1 MEHNNLTIVSIY
13 GHTDGSSAIPS
24 IVQSMKELPGSR
36 GLLLSLY
43 RPNGLP
49 ENIEWKQIRPLD
61 YLQYSV
67 FVMHSLYAFIKTDYC
82 LIVQDDSWVLDGKNF
97 KPEYYDYDYI
107 GAATHAAIVGSELQ
121 LQGQWVDEPNR
132 LMIQNGGFSLRSKR
146 FLEAPNKL
154 GLTHKQ
160 ADNVYLWNEDVQ
172 LTGVYRPLLESC
184 GLKYASEDV
193 ARGFALEYAVPKL
206 YEGFDLSQLL
216 GHHGQSRK
224 LVGTK
229 HVQIAMS
236 EVDVRNAVGEVGF
249 LTYLQSI
256 GYTVEYLASRHTQ
269 ETTAG

>member
-1 MEHNNLTIVSIY
+1 MTHDKLTIVSIY
-13 GHTDGSSAIPS
+13 GHTDGSSAVPS

-36 GLLLSLY
+36 GLLLSLS
-43 RPNGLP
+43 RPDGLP
-49 ENIEWKQIRPLD
+49 DNIEWKPIRPLD

-67 FVMHSLYAFIKTDYC
+67 FVMHSLYAFIQTYYC

-107 GAATHAAIVGSELQ
+107 GAATHAAIVGNELQ
-121 LQGQWVDEPNR
+121 LQGQWVDNPNR

-160 ADNVYLWNEDVQ
+160 SDNVYLWNEDVQ

-184 GLKYASEDV
+184 GLKFAPEEVS
-193 ARGFALEYAVPKL
+193 RGFALEYAVPKL
-206 YEGFDLSQLL
+206 YEGFDFSQLL

-224 LVGTK
+224 LVGPN
-229 HVQIAMS
+229 HVRVAMS
-236 EVDVRNAVGEVGF
+236 EADVSNAVGEVEF
-249 LTYLQSI
+249 LTYLQFI
-256 GYTVEYLASRHTQ
+256 GYPIEYVAGRHTQ
-269 ETTAG
+269 EAASH

>member
-13 GHTDGSSAIPS
+13 GHTDGASAIPS
-24 IVQSMKELPGSR
+24 IVQSMSELPGSR
-36 GLLLSLY
+36 GLLLSLS
-43 RPNGLP
+43 RPESLP
-49 ENIEWKQIRPLD
+49 DNIEWHPILPLD

-146 FLEAPNKL
+146 LLEAPNKL

-172 LTGVYRPLLESC
+172 LTGVYRSFLESC
-184 GLKYASEDV
+184 GLKYASEEMS
-193 ARGFALEYAVPKL
+193 RGFALEYAVKKL
-206 YEGFDLSQLL
+206 YVGFDYSQLL

-224 LVGTK
+224 LVGAN
-229 HVQIAMS
+229 HVKVAMT
-236 EVDVRNAVGEVGF
+236 EVDANNVIGETDF
-249 LTYLQSI
+249 LAHLESL
-256 GYTVEYLASRHTQ
+256 GYTVEYVASGHTQ